1 MNPSLMTLAS
11 SSPTSGWPIDVTQ
24 YDRSPDLSEN
34 ERAELAWL
42 MNQKPFQLRPKS
54 RQTLHRL
61 LVPLEDVFAVTHLH
75 PHMCR
80 ETERVMAMEMYYRN
94 KTFWAWQDAE
104 WIEIIASSTAA
115 FGARYGRTYKGRQLH
130 PARREI
136 PVLAYLLTTPADIDP
151 LLAPF
156 TITSTTRKI
165 WGDETLSTHV
175 QRLTAVLRT
184 WGYQEKHPVKFTAC
198 IAYLLLRNRSPYLET
213 LTDDLLETVNQT
225 CIIPSVRDRLFQVSR
240 ALAALGLIRQPLPDP
255 KAASRPKTSETDGQ
269 ISESWLWW
277 CRRWREHSI
286 VADKEHS
293 YYSLLK
299 VGRWLKTC
307 HPEVSGPADFTNEIA
322 ISFVTAVMDMKV
334 GEWISQ
340 GKRARFPED
349 RLGQPLRPNARAG
362 LLKCL
367 RVFFRDCQEW
377 GWIPIRFNPLRV
389 LQSPRSLRNL
399 IGPDPKAVERDRWAK
414 LLWAAMNLEME
425 DLRPTAGKVL
435 VYPLEMVRALAV
447 VWCFAALRSDEI
459 VRLRVG
465 CVRWQ
470 YEDVMVP
477 ETGETLP
484 KDAICFLDIPVNKT
498 MTAYTKPVHPL
509 VGQRVNE
516 WEKVRPN
523 EQPRQLDGKT
533 SETVPFLFSYRGMR
547 VAKAYINRFLI
558 PLLCR
563 KANIPEQDSRGAITS
578 HRARATIASMLYNA
592 REPLD
597 IFQLQKYLGH
607 KQLSSTQ
614 HYLRVDPTKLANDVV
629 KAGYLEQN
637 LATIEVLLDQ
647 EAILNGEAAK
657 GGDWKFYDLGHGF
670 CANPFWADCAHRMA
684 CARCPYYRP
693 KQALADQLVE
703 GRANLVHMLEFV
715 RLTEDEK
722 LLVTEGIE
730 LHQALIEKLAD
741 VPTPAGPT
749 PRELEVSRK
758 LEKKVIP
765 LKSVQRSK
773 KVYQDE
779 T

>member
-1 MNPSLMTLAS
+1 MN
-11 SSPTSGWPIDVTQ
+11 SSPMPLPFSSRASGWPIDVTQ

-34 ERAELAWL
+34 ERAEVEWL
-42 MNQKPFQLRPKS
+42 MSQKPFQLRPNSK
-54 RQTLHRL
+54 QILHRL
-61 LVPLEDVFAVTHLH
+61 LAPLEDVFAVTHLH

-80 ETERVMAMEMYYRN
+80 ETLRVMAMEMHYRD
-94 KTFWAWQDAE
+94 KTFWAWQDEE
-104 WIEIIASSTAA
+104 WIEIIGSSTAA
-115 FGARYGRTYKGRQLH
+115 FGERYGRTYRGRQLH

-136 PVLAYLLTTPADIDP
+136 PVIAYLLTTPTDIDP

-156 TITSTTRKI
+156 TITSTARKI
-165 WGDETLSTHV
+165 WGEETLLAHV
-175 QRLTAVLRT
+175 QRLMAVLSA
-184 WGYQEKHPVKFTAC
+184 WGYQEKHPVKLTAC
-198 IAYLLLRNRSPYLET
+198 IAYLLLRNRSPYLEM
-213 LTDDLLETVNQT
+213 LTDELLETVNQT
-225 CIIPSVRDRLFQVSR
+225 CIIPSVRDRLYQVSR
-240 ALAALGLIRQPLPDP
+240 ALAAWGLIHRPLPDP

-269 ISESWLWW
+269 ISESWRWW
-277 CRRWREHSI
+277 CQRWRDHSPSE
-286 VADKEHS
+286 DKGHS
-293 YYSLLK
+293 YYALLK
-299 VGRWLKTC
+299 VGRWLNAC
-307 HPEVSGPADFTNEIA
+307 HPEVSSPADFTYELA
-322 ISFVTAVMDMKV
+322 VSFVAAVMEMNV

-340 GKRARFPED
+340 EKRARLPVD
-349 RLGQPLRPNARAG
+349 RLGQPLRPNARAKF
-362 LLKCL
+362 LKSV
-367 RVFFRDCQEW
+367 RTFFRDCQEW
-377 GWIPIRFNPLRV
+377 AWIPIHFNPSRV
-389 LQSPRSLRNL
+389 LQAPRSLRNL
-399 IGPDPKAVERDRWAK
+399 IGPDPKVVERDRWAK
-414 LLWAAMNLEME
+414 LLWAAMNLEMD

-470 YEDVMVP
+470 HEDVMVP

-498 MTAYTKPVHPL
+498 TTAYTKPVHPL
-509 VGQRVNE
+509 VGQRINE
-516 WEKVRPN
+516 WEKVRPS

-607 KQLSSTQ
+607 KRLSSTQ
-614 HYLRVDPTKLANDVV
+614 HYLQVDPTKLANDVV

-647 EAILNGEAAK
+647 EAIMNGEAAS
-657 GGDWKFYDLGHGF
+657 GGDWKYYDLGHGF
-670 CANPFWADCAHRMA
+670 CANPFWADCVHRMA

-693 KQALADQLVE
+693 KASLMDQLVE
-703 GRANLVHMLEFV
+703 GKANLVRMLEFV

-730 LHQALIEKLAD
+730 LHQELIEKLAD

-749 PRELEVSRK
+749 PRELEHNRSP
-758 LEKKVIP
+758 EAKVIP
-765 LKSVQRSK
+765 LQTIRRNK
-773 KVYQDE
+773 KQHQDE
-779 T
+779 P

>member
-1 MNPSLMTLAS
+1 MNTSLMPVAS
-11 SSPTSGWPIDVTQ
+11 SPLSRPWPIDVTH
-24 YDRSPDLSEN
+24 YDRSPDLYEN
-34 ERAELAWL
+34 ERAELGWL
-42 MNQKPFQLRPKS
+42 MGQKPFQLRPKS
-54 RQTLHRL
+54 KQILHRL
-61 LVPLEDVFAVTHLH
+61 LLPLEDVFTVTHLH
-75 PHMCR
+75 QHSCG
-80 ETERVMAMEMYYRN
+80 ETLRVMAMEMYYRD

-104 WIEIIASSTAA
+104 WIEIIGSSTAA
-115 FGARYGRTYKGRQLH
+115 FAARYGRTYRGGQLH

-136 PVLAYLLTTPADIDP
+136 PVLAYLLAAPADIDP

-156 TITSTTRKI
+156 TITSLARKI
-165 WGDETLSTHV
+165 WGEETLAAHV
-175 QRLTAVLRT
+175 QRLTAVLRR
-184 WGYQEKHPVKFTAC
+184 WGYQEKHPVKFIAC
-198 IAYLLLRNRSPYLET
+198 TAYLLLRNRSPYLET
-213 LTDDLLETVNQT
+213 LTDELLETVNQT
-225 CIIPSVRDRLFQVSR
+225 CTIACVRERLFQVSR
-240 ALAALGLIRQPLPDP
+240 ALAALDLIRRPLPDP
-255 KAASRPKTSETDGQ
+255 KAASRPKTAETDGQ

-277 CRRWREHSI
+277 CRRWRDHSPS
-286 VADKEHS
+286 ADKEHS

-299 VGRWLKTC
+299 VGRWLHGH
-307 HPEVSGPADFTNEIA
+307 HPEVSSPADFTYEIA
-322 ISFVTAVMDMKV
+322 ISFVAAVMEMKV

-340 GKRARFPED
+340 EKRARLPED
-349 RLGQPLRPNARAG
+349 RLGQPLRPNAKAG

-377 GWIPIRFNPLRV
+377 GWIAIRFNPSRV

-414 LLWAAMNLEME
+414 LLWAAMNLERE
-425 DLRPTAGKVL
+425 DLPTTAGKVL

-509 VGQRVNE
+509 VGQRITE
-516 WEKVRPN
+516 WEQLRPS
-523 EQPRQLDGKT
+523 EQPRQVDAKT
-533 SETVPFLFSYRGMR
+533 SERVPFLFSYRGMR

-578 HRARATIASMLYNA
+578 HRARATIASQLYNA

-607 KQLSSTQ
+607 KRLSSTQ
-614 HYLRVDPTKLANDVV
+614 SYLQVDPTKLANDVV

-647 EAILNGEAAK
+647 EAIMNGEAAR
-657 GGDWKFYDLGHGF
+657 GGDWKWYDLGHGF
-670 CANPFWADCAHRMA
+670 CANPFWAECAHRMA

-693 KQALADQLVE
+693 KTATMEQLVE
-703 GRANLVHMLEFV
+703 GKANLVRMLEFV
-715 RLTEDEK
+715 QLTEDEK
-722 LLVTEGIE
+722 LLVTQGIE

-749 PRELEVSRK
+749 PRELQVSRK
-758 LEKKVIP
+758 PEKKVIP
-765 LKSVQRSK
+765 LKAVQHLK
-773 KVYQDE
+773 KKIQDE
-779 T
+779 P

>member
-1 MNPSLMTLAS
+1 MNSSLMPLAS
-11 SSPTSGWPIDVTQ
+11 SSPSSGWPIDVTQ

-34 ERAELAWL
+34 ERTELDWL

-54 RQTLHRL
+54 KQILHRL

-75 PHMCR
+75 PHMRR
-80 ETERVMAMEMYYRN
+80 ETLRVIAMEMHYRD

-104 WIEIIASSTAA
+104 WTQIIGSSTAA

-136 PVLAYLLTTPADIDP
+136 PILAYLLTTPVDIDP

-156 TITSTTRKI
+156 TVTSTARKI
-165 WGDETLSTHV
+165 WGDETLSAHV
-175 QRLTAVLRT
+175 RRLTGVLRT

-213 LTDDLLETVNQT
+213 LTDELVETVNQT
-225 CIIPSVRDRLFQVSR
+225 CTIPSVRDKLFQVSR
-240 ALAALGLIRQPLPDP
+240 ALAALGLIRHPLPDP
-255 KAASRPKTSETDGQ
+255 KAGSRPKTSETDGQ

-277 CRRWREHSI
+277 CRRWRDQSTA
-286 VADKEHS
+286 ADKEHS

-299 VGRWLKTC
+299 VGRWLNTC
-307 HPEVSGPADFTNEIA
+307 YPQVGGPADFTYEIA
-322 ISFVTAVMDMKV
+322 IAFVAAVMDMKV

-340 GKRARFPED
+340 EKRARLPED
-349 RLGQPLRPNARAG
+349 RLGQPLRPNARAA

-377 GWIPIRFNPLRV
+377 EWIPIRFNPLRV
-389 LQSPRSLRNL
+389 LRSPRSLRNL
-399 IGPDPKAVERDRWAK
+399 IGPDPRVVERDRWAK
-414 LLWAAMNLEME
+414 ILWAAMNLEME
-425 DLRPTAGKVL
+425 DLRPTAGKAL
-435 VYPLEMVRALAV
+435 IYPLEMVRALAV

-477 ETGETLP
+477 ETGEILP

-509 VGQRVNE
+509 VGQRIHE
-516 WEKVRPN
+516 WERVRPS
-523 EQPRQLDGKT
+523 EQPRQIDGKT
-533 SETVPFLFSYRGMR
+533 SETVPFLCSYRGTR

-563 KANIPEQDSRGAITS
+563 KANIPEQDNRGAITS

-592 REPLD
+592 KNPLD

-607 KQLSSTQ
+607 KNLSSTQ
-614 HYLRVDPTKLANDVV
+614 HYTQVDPTKLASQVT

-647 EAILNGEAAK
+647 EAVRSGAAARGEP
-657 GGDWKFYDLGHGF
+657 WKYYDLGHGY
-670 CANPFWADCAHRMA
+670 CLNDFWAECKHRMA
-684 CARCPYYRP
+684 CARCPFYRP
-693 KQALADQLVE
+693 KESLKDQLLE
-703 GRANLVHMLEFV
+703 GQANLLRMLEFV
-715 RLTEDEK
+715 QLSEEEK

-730 LHQALIEKLAD
+730 LHQTLIEQLAD
-741 VPTPAGPT
+741 TPTPTGLT
-749 PRELEVSRK
+749 PREMETPSGG
-758 LEKKVIP
+758 ETAVIP
-765 LKSVQRSK
+765 VRAVQRK
-773 KVYQDE
+773 ARKTRNE
-779 T
+779 

>member
-1 MNPSLMTLAS
+1 MNAPATSLSDL
-11 SSPTSGWPIDVTQ
+11 PRPGHWPIDVMR
-24 YDRSPDLSEN
+24 YDRSPDLNEA
-34 ERAELAWL
+34 ERAELEWL
-42 MNQKPFQLRPKS
+42 MNRQPFHLRPES
-54 RQTLHRL
+54 SLILHRL
-61 LVPLEDVFAVTHLH
+61 LLPLEDVFAVTHLH
-75 PHMCR
+75 PHICG
-80 ETERVMAMEMYYRN
+80 ETLRVMAMEMYYRGSS
-94 KTFWAWQDAE
+94 FWAWQDAE
-104 WIEIIASSTAA
+104 WIEIIGSSTASFA
-115 FGARYGRTYKGRQLH
+115 ARYGRTYRGRQLH

-136 PVLAYLLTTPADIDP
+136 PIIAYLLCAPTDIDP

-156 TITSTTRKI
+156 AITSMARKI
-165 WGDETLSTHV
+165 WGEETLAAHV

-184 WGYQEKHPVKFTAC
+184 WGYDEKHPVKFTAC
-198 IAYLLLRNRSPYLET
+198 IAYLLLRNRSPSLET
-213 LTDDLLETVNQT
+213 LTDELLETVNQT
-225 CIIPSVRDRLFQVSR
+225 CTIPSVRDRLFQVSR
-240 ALAALGLIRQPLPDP
+240 ALAALGLIRRPLPDP

-277 CRRWREHSI
+277 CRRWRDHSPS
-286 VADKEHS
+286 ADKGHS

-299 VGRWLKTC
+299 VGRWLN
-307 HPEVSGPADFTNEIA
+307 VSYPDVRSPADFTYEIA
-322 ISFVTAVMDMKV
+322 IAFVAAVMEMKV

-340 GKRARFPED
+340 EKRARLPED

-414 LLWAAMNLEME
+414 LLWAAMNLELE

-465 CVRWQ
+465 CIRWQ

-509 VGQRVNE
+509 VGQRINE
-516 WEKVRPN
+516 WEKVRPG
-523 EQPRQLDGKT
+523 EQPRQVDGKT

-578 HRARATIASMLYNA
+578 HRARATIASQLYNA

-607 KQLSSTQ
+607 KRLSSTQ
-614 HYLRVDPTKLANDVV
+614 SYLQVDPTKLANDVV

-647 EAILNGEAAK
+647 QAIMSGEAAR
-657 GGDWKFYDLGHGF
+657 GGDWKYYDLGHGF
-670 CANPFWADCAHRMA
+670 CANPFWAACVHRMA

-693 KQALADQLVE
+693 KESLMDQLVE
-703 GRANLVHMLEFV
+703 GKANLVRMLEFV
-715 RLTEDEK
+715 RLTEEEK

-730 LHQALIEKLAD
+730 LHQELIERLAD

-749 PRELEVSRK
+749 PRELEASRK

-765 LKSVQRSK
+765 LKTVQRSK
-773 KVYQDE
+773 KTYQGE